1 MCIVHTCPL
10 GSEEGAQD
18 FKIRQDLVPAI
29 IPGLCGLDP
38 QVPPTTAMAAPA
50 HRAEEVEEA
59 LLGTQ

>member
-1 MCIVHTCPL
+1 MRIVHTCPL
-10 GSEEGAQD
+10 GSEEGALD
-18 FKIRQDLVPAI
+18 FKIRQDLITAI

-38 QVPPTTAMAAPA
+38 QPPPTTATAAPV